1 MSTTHN
7 KAAST
12 PDATTG
18 NQHTMHGSPE
28 ASGKP
33 GTPGTSGMPGASGK
47 PGTPNA
53 SENSGVPSKAPAGI
67 SATPGTAPV
76 RGWRHTAVWTYL
88 IMLLSSLAAL
98 IVSFA
103 LSAETLQLA
112 RHPHQQLSCDISS
125 AVSCSTV
132 AQSWQAEF
140 IHFAGMSFPNAFF
153 GIAAESVFVTVA
165 VLGIS
170 RIAVPRW
177 FALCTWLGGL
187 AALLYAYWLF
197 TQSMYVINALCPWC
211 LGLMF
216 ATTVQFMSLTHAT
229 ACIQHIPSPSSSAG
243 RVLHTYY
250 RLNIDLLADAV
261 WIIILITLILAK
273 HGSVLLR

>member
-18 NQHTMHGSPE
+18 SRHTVPGSPK

-33 GTPGTSGMPGASGK
+33 GILGTSGMPGASGK
-47 PGTPNA
+47 PMTPNA
-53 SENSGVPSKAPAGI
+53 SENSEVPSKAPAGI

-187 AALLYAYWLF
+187 TALLYATGFSHSQCTL
-197 TQSMYVINALCPWC
+197 SMLYAHGAWALCS
-211 LGLMF
+211 
-216 ATTVQFMSLTHAT
+216 Q
-229 ACIQHIPSPSSSAG
+229 QQSSSCLLPMPRPVSSASPALHHLPAG
-243 RVLHTYY
+243 YCAH
-250 RLNIDLLADAV
+250 
-261 WIIILITLILAK
+261 IT
-273 HGSVLLR
+273 G

>member
-12 PDATTG
+12 PDATKG
-18 NQHTMHGSPE
+18 SRHTVPGSPK
-28 ASGKP
+28 APGKPGILGTSGTPGPSGKP
-33 GTPGTSGMPGASGK
+33 R
-47 PGTPNA
+47 TPNA
-53 SENSGVPSKAPAGI
+53 SENSRVPAEAPAGI

-76 RGWRHTAVWTYL
+76 RGWRHTAAWTYL

-229 ACIQHIPSPSSSAG
+229 VCIQRIPSPSSSAG
-243 RVLHTYY
+243 RVLRTYY

>member
-1 MSTTHN
+1 M
-7 KAAST
+7 
-12 PDATTG
+12 
-18 NQHTMHGSPE
+18 
-28 ASGKP
+28 P
-33 GTPGTSGMPGASGK
+33 GT
-47 PGTPNA
+47 
-53 SENSGVPSKAPAGI
+53 SENSGVPAEAPART

-216 ATTVQFMSLTHAT
+216 ATTVQFISLTHAT
-229 ACIQHIPSPSSSAG
+229 ACIQRIPSPSSSAG
-243 RVLHTYY
+243 RALRTYY
-250 RLNIDLLADAV
+250 RLNIDLLADVV
-261 WIIILITLILAK
+261 WIIILIALILAK